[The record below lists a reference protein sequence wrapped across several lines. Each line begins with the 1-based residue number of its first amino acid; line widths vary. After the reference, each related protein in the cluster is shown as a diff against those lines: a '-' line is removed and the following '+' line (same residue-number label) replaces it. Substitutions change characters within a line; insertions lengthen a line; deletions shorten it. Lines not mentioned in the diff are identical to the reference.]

1 MRHIVSGFLLVPLL
15 WTAPVAAQTFG
26 RDGRLVMAPEI
37 SNVAASQVAIAQT
50 RLFGSML
57 VSYKTDASGIA
68 RITIATRKE
77 RQVIDIDAQTYQPKL
92 VRREMTTLALPPG
105 ALVCR
110 SYAPIDAIVAAA
122 RVRFPKSAVEILPP
136 HRIGMSWRARIGVTV
151 HRVAFDS
158 KGYAKFKAQA
168 ARG

>member
-1 MRHIVSGFLLVPLL
+1 MRQIVSGFLLVPLL

-57 VSYKTDASGIA
+57 VSYKADASGIA

-136 HRIGMSWRARIGVTV
+136 HRIGMSWRARIGSTV

-158 KGYAKFKAQA
+158 KGYAKFKAQV

>member
-1 MRHIVSGFLLVPLL
+1 MKHMVLSLAVVPLL

-50 RLFGSML
+50 KLFGSML

-77 RQVIDIDAQTYQPKL
+77 RQVIDIDSQSYQPRL
-92 VRREMTTLALPPG
+92 VRREMTTLALPRG
-105 ALVCR
+105 SLVCR
-110 SYAPIDAIVAAA
+110 SYAPIDAIVATA
-122 RVRFPKSAVEILPP
+122 RARFPKSAVEVLPP
-136 HRIGMSWRARIGVTV
+136 HRVGMSWRARIGVTV
-151 HRVAFDS
+151 HSVAFDS
-158 KGYAKFKAQA
+158 KGYASFKPQS

>member
-1 MRHIVSGFLLVPLL
+1 ML

-57 VSYKTDASGIA
+57 VSYKADASGIA

-136 HRIGMSWRARIGVTV
+136 HRIGMSWRARIGGTV

-158 KGYAKFKAQA
+158 KGYAKFKAQV

>member
-1 MRHIVSGFLLVPLL
+1 MRQLVSGFLLVPLL

-57 VSYKTDASGIA
+57 VSYKADASGIA

-122 RVRFPKSAVEILPP
+122 RVRFPKSALEILPP

>member
-1 MRHIVSGFLLVPLL
+1 MRQIVSGFLLVPLL

-57 VSYKTDASGIA
+57 VSYKADASGIA

-136 HRIGMSWRARIGVTV
+136 HRIGMSWRARIGGTV

-158 KGYAKFKAQA
+158 KGYAKFKAQV